1 MSLNRTAKIVH
12 TKLDIYVFITNIKGR
27 AGRGRMVVAFTT
39 TYPIS
44 AYHH

>member
-1 MSLNRTAKIVH
+1 MGLNRTAKIVH
-12 TKLDIYVFITNIKGR
+12 IKLDIYIFITNIKGR
-27 AGRGRMVVAFTT
+27 RGRMVVAFTT

>member
-12 TKLDIYVFITNIKGR
+12 TKLDIYIFITNIKGR
-27 AGRGRMVVAFTT
+27 TGRGRMVVAFTT